1 MKTQLLIHP
10 EELSDKWMHR
20 AAALGTDVLG
30 LHPVG
35 GKHACGSLMA
45 LLNALETPAFRASLD
60 RAAKMGLDIEYEL
73 HAGSYLAPRELF
85 AEHPEYFRECEGERR
100 ADVNFCPSSEE
111 MLEIV
116 ARRAA
121 ELAGKLYR
129 STHNYYFWLDD
140 SKKSAC
146 HCPRCRELSPS
157 DQQLLVMNRILAEL
171 KKTDPEAK
179 LAYLAYCGCMA
190 PPERIKPAQG
200 IFLEYAPFEKDMK
213 ARVCEEPVG
222 RELDALL
229 RVFPAEDAKILEYWY
244 DNSLFSNWKK
254 PPVQFLPD
262 NALIAADVAF
272 YRARGVEYISSFA
285 CYLGAD
291 YEALWGEA
299 DLSAFDKRG
308 LQKDSN

>member
-10 EELSDKWMHR
+10 EELTDKWIRR
-20 AAALGTDVLG
+20 AAGLGTDVLG

-35 GKHACGSLMA
+35 GRSACNSLKA
-45 LLNALETPAFRASLD
+45 LLDMLETPDFRALLD
-60 RAAKMGLDIEYEL
+60 RAAEKGLAIEYEL
-73 HAGSYLAPRELF
+73 HAGAYLAPRELF

-100 ADVNFCPSSEE
+100 ADMNFCPSSHE

-121 ELAGKLYR
+121 EVANKLYR

-140 SKKSAC
+140 GKEGAC

-157 DQQLLVMNRILAEL
+157 DQQLLVMNRILGEL
-171 KKTDPEAK
+171 KKTDPEAR
-179 LAYLAYCGCMA
+179 LAYLAYYGCMA
-190 PPERIKPAQG
+190 PPEKVKPAPG

-213 ARVCEEPVG
+213 ARVSEEPVG

-229 RVFPAEDAKILEYWY
+229 KVFPAEDAKILEYWY

-254 PPVQFLPD
+254 PPARFLPD
-262 NALIAADVAF
+262 NALIADDVAF
-272 YRARGVEYISSFA
+272 YRKRGIEYISSFA

-299 DLSAFDKRG
+299 DLSAFDK
-308 LQKDSN
+308 KNF